1 MATGVLF
8 ISLAVFLLLSVPI
21 GYSLGLSVVCT
32 MIFTGDFPMTFLVQ
46 KMFGAL
52 NSFTLLAVPFFVLA
66 GELMQRGLIAKKL
79 LNLSKSLI
87 GHLPGG
93 LALISIITSLF
104 YGALSGAAAA
114 TVSAV
119 GGLMIPAMKDDGY
132 DAPFATAVCT
142 SAGCLG
148 VMIPPSVSFIMYG
161 IATNTSVGDL
171 FIAGIG
177 AGFVFAGGLIIVS
190 LIISMKRGYR
200 GVEKRASI
208 KDVGMAV
215 WDAKWSLMVPV
226 IVLGGIYGGF
236 VTPTEA
242 SVIAVVWTLV
252 VECFIHRELN
262 ITGIVESLQQTVLTS
277 ARIFIVIATAIALGQ
292 IITLQ
297 NVPDRLVSF
306 ISGISSSPVIIMLI
320 INVIMLILGCFMDGL
335 AAITIMA
342 PLLLPLATYC
352 GVSAIQ
358 FGVIMV
364 VNTSIGFLT
373 PPVGVSLYIG
383 SQIGKV
389 SVEKVARALVPFYIV
404 CIISLMF
411 ITFVPAISLFLL
423 N

>member
-132 DAPFATAVCT
+132 DAPFATAVYT

-352 GVSAIQ
+352 GISAIQ